1 MKKVHTET
9 IAFGELALID
19 DKPRRARIIA
29 QTDCHLATV
38 SKSDFNA
45 CIAKFN

>member
-9 IAFGELALID
+9 SSFGELALID

-29 QTDCHLATV
+29 STDLHLATV
-38 SKSDFNA
+38 SKMDFNS